1 MFQLMHSGQERA
13 NPSSLCRFVLLRL
26 SMHDVPKMG
35 HGFANSLEGL
45 PEFPE
50 HCYTHSYGL
59 LR

>member
-1 MFQLMHSGQERA
+1 
-13 NPSSLCRFVLLRL
+13 
-26 SMHDVPKMG
+26 MHDVPKMG

-59 LR
+59 LL